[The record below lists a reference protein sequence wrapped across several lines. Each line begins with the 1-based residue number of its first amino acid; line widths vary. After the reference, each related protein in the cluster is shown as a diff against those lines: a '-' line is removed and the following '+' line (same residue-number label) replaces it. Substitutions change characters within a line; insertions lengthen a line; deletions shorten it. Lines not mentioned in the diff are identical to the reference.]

1 MVTTQSGNSPLPD
14 GKAMLE
20 HVVTV
25 VLKQAKD
32 GLLAKALDAAAVQEI
47 NDVLLLN
54 QPARDALTFPLDDG
68 TEKPLPIGY
77 RNLLRALKIF
87 ADHCQANGHP
97 IGDWTTITKKDFDDF
112 RCSQVCMAATE
123 KIETLSSPTP
133 TPASAPPPPKQKDL
147 LAEFKKGIKRDA
159 SLFVVLKDLKQ
170 WDSWHCST
178 VAQA

>member
-1 MVTTQSGNSPLPD
+1 MTI
-14 GKAMLE
+14 
-20 HVVTV
+20 

-32 GLLAKALDAAAVQEI
+32 GLLAKVLDTTAVQEI

-54 QPARDALTFPLDDG
+54 QPARDALTYLLDDG

-133 TPASAPPPPKQKDL
+133 TPNSDPPPPKQKDSL
-147 LAEFKKGIKRDA
+147 LSSRKGSRGM
-159 SLFVVLKDLKQ
+159 LPCL
-170 WDSWHCST
+170 WC
-178 VAQA
+178 

>member
-1 MVTTQSGNSPLPD
+1 MTQSANSPLPD

-32 GLLAKALDAAAVQEI
+32 GLLAKALDAAAVHEI

-68 TEKPLPIGY
+68 TEKKLPIGY
-77 RNLLRALKIF
+77 MNLLRALKIF
-87 ADHCQANGHP
+87 ADHYQANRHP
-97 IGDWTTITKKDFDDF
+97 IGVGPSSQRRTSMISGAA
-112 RCSQVCMAATE
+112 RCAWQPLRRLRLC
-123 KIETLSSPTP
+123 LLPPP
-133 TPASAPPPPKQKDL
+133 TPASAVPPPKQKDL

-159 SLFVVLKDLKQ
+159 SLFVVLKNPKQ

-178 VAQA
+178 VAQAS